1 MLESPPFTQLLTVI
15 LPLPDM
21 TLLSSQSSSL
31 AAPFGSVSTENPE
44 QRMLEKRA
52 KVVAELLQTE
62 RDYIRDLE
70 MCIERVMV
78 PLQQA
83 QVGDGRQPDPL
94 HPKCWGWNEAVFYCS
109 TIITD

>member
-1 MLESPPFTQLLTVI
+1 
-15 LPLPDM
+15 M

-31 AAPFGSVSTENPE
+31 VAPSGSVSTENPE

-52 KVVAELLQTE
+52 KVVEELLQTE

-70 MCIERVMV
+70 MCTERIMV

-83 QVGDGRQPDPL
+83 QVG
-94 HPKCWGWNEAVFYCS
+94 HPGDSLTLNVLPPHEDVGAFTPEVSWFEIKAETTVAVQ
-109 TIITD
+109 